1 MEHECRLLAAQVAIL
16 AALRPALDPVLVLDD
31 VPQGQAFPYVVIGE
45 DVVTDWPMLG
55 DDEAEEIDLTLHVW
69 SRYAG
74 RKEAKTLMA
83 AIRTALHQQPLQV
96 DGQQLVTL
104 RFAFETL
111 FIEPDGLTRHG
122 VIRFRA
128 LCLSA

>member
-1 MEHECRLLAAQVAIL
+1 MSAASWPLQVAIL
-16 AALRPALDPVLVLDD
+16 TALRPALDPVPVLDD

-45 DVVTDWPMLG
+45 DVTTPGALIDI
-55 DDEAEEIDLTLHVW
+55 DSEEIDATLHVW

-74 RKEAKTLMA
+74 RKEAKELMA
-83 AIRTALHQQPLQV
+83 AVKAALHDQPLAV
-96 DGQQLVTL
+96 DGQDLVLL
-104 RFAFETL
+104 RFSFETL

>member
-1 MEHECRLLAAQVAIL
+1 MSAASWPLQKALFTALTEALA
-16 AALRPALDPVLVLDD
+16 PVPVLDD

-45 DVVTDWPMLG
+45 DTVTDWPMLG
-55 DDEAEEIDLTLHVW
+55 DDEAEEIAVTIHVW

-74 RKEAKTLMA
+74 RKEAKELMGTIKA
-83 AIRTALHQQPLQV
+83 ALHQQTLTV

-111 FIEPDGLTRHG
+111 FMDPDGLTRHG

>member
-1 MEHECRLLAAQVAIL
+1 MSASSWPLQVAVL
-16 AALRPALDPVLVLDD
+16 AALQPALAPVPVLDD

-45 DVVTDWPMLG
+45 DTVTDWPMLG

-74 RKEAKTLMA
+74 RKEAKHLMA
-83 AIRTALHQQPLQV
+83 AIKTALHQQPLPV
-96 DGQQLVTL
+96 DGQQLATL
-104 RFAFETL
+104 RFSFETL
-111 FIEPDGLTRHG
+111 FVEPDGLTRHG
-122 VIRFRA
+122 VLRFRA

>member
-1 MEHECRLLAAQVAIL
+1 MSAASWPLQVAIL
-16 AALRPALDPVLVLDD
+16 AALRPALAPVPVLDD
-31 VPQGQAFPYVVIGE
+31 VPQGQTFPYVVIGE
-45 DVVTDWPMLG
+45 DTVTDWPMLG
-55 DDEAEEIDLTLHVW
+55 DDAAEEIDATLHVW

-74 RKEAKTLMA
+74 RKEAKELMA
-83 AIRTALHQQPLQV
+83 TIKVALHDQSLAV
-96 DGQQLVTL
+96 DGHNLVLL
-104 RFAFETL
+104 RFSFETL

>member
-1 MEHECRLLAAQVAIL
+1 MSAASWPLQVAIL
-16 AALRPALDPVLVLDD
+16 AALRPALAPVPVLDD
-31 VPQGQAFPYVVIGE
+31 VPQGQVFPYVVIGE
-45 DVVTDWPMLG
+45 DVVTPGPLVDA
-55 DDEAEEIDLTLHVW
+55 DSEEIDTTIHVW

-74 RKEAKTLMA
+74 RKEAKELMA
-83 AIRTALHQQPLQV
+83 GIVTALHDRRLSV
-96 DGQQLVTL
+96 TGQDLVLL